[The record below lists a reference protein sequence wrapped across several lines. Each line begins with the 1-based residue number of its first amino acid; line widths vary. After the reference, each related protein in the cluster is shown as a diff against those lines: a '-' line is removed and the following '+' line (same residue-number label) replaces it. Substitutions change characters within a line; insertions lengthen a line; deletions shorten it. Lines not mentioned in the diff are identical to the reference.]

1 MDGIYT
7 HKYIYKYTCYTYI
20 YIFNIYVLLYRYTIY
35 LCDLKTVMY
44 WFFARSVEQ
53 TNLLNAYYM

>member
-1 MDGIYT
+1 MDGIYN
-7 HKYIYKYTCYTYI
+7 KYTYI

>member
-1 MDGIYT
+1 MDSIYINN
-7 HKYIYKYTCYTYI
+7 IYKCTYI
-20 YIFNIYVLLYRYTIY
+20 YIYNIYVVLYRYTIY

>member
-20 YIFNIYVLLYRYTIY
+20 YIYNIYVLLYRYTIY